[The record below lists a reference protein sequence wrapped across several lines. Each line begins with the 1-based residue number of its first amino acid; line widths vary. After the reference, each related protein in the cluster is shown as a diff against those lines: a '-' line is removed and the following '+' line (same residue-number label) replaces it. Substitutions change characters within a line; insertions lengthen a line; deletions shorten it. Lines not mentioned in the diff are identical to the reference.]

1 MSPYLIVIGVVVA
14 LAALGIGFFWGK
26 AVTEKQVRIETVQ
39 GPVRTVSVPG
49 ATIKCTSSKRSSP
62 STPSSG
68 TASSATSSGSGDN
81 TETVLTLEVP
91 EALGT
96 STASAAAPMSKQ
108 LPDWH
113 VSALGGYD
121 FSGAKWSFGGGIER
135 HIAGPFYG
143 GAFGLSSGVVGVS
156 LSANF

>member
-1 MSPYLIVIGVVVA
+1 M
-14 LAALGIGFFWGK
+14 
-26 AVTEKQVRIETVQ
+26 
-39 GPVRTVSVPG
+39 
-49 ATIKCTSSKRSSP
+49 
-62 STPSSG
+62 
-68 TASSATSSGSGDN
+68 
-81 TETVLTLEVP
+81 
-91 EALGT
+91 
-96 STASAAAPMSKQ
+96 
-108 LPDWH
+108 PDWR